1 MAIYYFKPGQ
11 TVTVP
16 AGFAAVL
23 ATVPVSV
30 IRDQADAVAMKLAGL
45 AAARD
50 QINQATEA
58 LQKTDAQLDADVV
71 AHQARVDEL
80 KTARGLGGLQ

>member
-1 MAIYYFKPGQ
+1 MIYYFKPGQ
-11 TVTVP
+11 SVTVP
-16 AGFAAVL
+16 AGFAAVV
-23 ATVPVSV
+23 ATVPVAA
-30 IRDQADAVAMKLAGL
+30 IRDQPDATAMKLAGL

-71 AHQARVDEL
+71 AHQAAVDAL
-80 KTARGLGGLQ
+80 KTARGTGAIG